1 MKCKACNKPIT
12 SAQVGMAGIS
22 ATPNCKCG
30 KIRARERLKGCPKC
44 GNYSNTSNIITI
56 KKHRLWWTLS
66 CGCGH
71 KWRVT
76 R

>member
-30 KIRARERLKGCPKC
+30 KIRARERLKGCPNC
-44 GNYSNTSNIITI
+44 ESHGVAVQI
-56 KKHRLWWTLS
+56 KKKWYGWLLY
-66 CGCGH
+66 CVCKA

-76 R
+76 K